1 MSLKPVKLNFTRSK
15 NSNRQ
20 IKILGRTHRR
30 ELKQT
35 TPNNKNR
42 KVIIR
47 EWNNRMEFNN
57 GNLDVLRGLTRR
69 KVDFTN
75 SEIENLFRKI
85 GNKKM
90 IVQVKFNDGTVRN
103 FSLTPNSRDSI
114 KLFLTN

>member
-1 MSLKPVKLNFTRSK
+1 MSLKPVKLNFTRSR

-30 ELKQT
+30 ELKKAI
-35 TPNNKNR
+35 PNNQAR
-42 KVIIR
+42 KVILR
-47 EWNNRMEFNN
+47 EWQNRLEFNN
-57 GNLDVLRGLTRR
+57 GDLDVLRELTRR

-75 SEIENLFRKI
+75 AEIDNLFRNV

-103 FSLTPNSRDSI
+103 F
-114 KLFLTN
+114 